1 MWSTLLI
8 RTGTAI
14 VLAAGLCRA
23 ATDYSL
29 IDAIKRRDS
38 KAADALIAKR
48 ANIDAAL
55 PDGATALAWAVFLD
69 LQDTALK
76 LIDAGANVNTAGDYG
91 ETPLTFGLG
100 QRQCRPF
107 RAPAQGWR

>member
-1 MWSTLLI
+1 MPSALLF

-14 VLAAGLCRA
+14 VLAAALCRA

-69 LQDTALK
+69 LAGHCAEADRRRRECKHGGRLRR
-76 LIDAGANVNTAGDYG
+76 DAPD
-91 ETPLTFGLG
+91 LSFG
-100 QRQCRPF
+100 QRQCRPC
-107 RAPAQGWR
+107 RALA